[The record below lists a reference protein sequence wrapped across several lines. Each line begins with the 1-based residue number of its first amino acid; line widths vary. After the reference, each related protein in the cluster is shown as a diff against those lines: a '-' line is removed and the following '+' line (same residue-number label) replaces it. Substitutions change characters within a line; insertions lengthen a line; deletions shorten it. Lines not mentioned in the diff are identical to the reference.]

1 MGFQEWENFSSLP
14 AGSWKKSKGRGQHFF
29 PGQSKA
35 AWFCPFQEQKKKKKK
50 KPWKARPPWKVG
62 NSIIHLMNG
71 DLGLKRAEQLP
82 QVHSGQEK
90 GGRVCQEPTLSMSG
104 LCAFLSASLSAT
116 RDLARLPFF
125 IRDTGIDIFLVPL
138 LCCRVF

>member
-1 MGFQEWENFSSLP
+1 
-14 AGSWKKSKGRGQHFF
+14 
-29 PGQSKA
+29 
-35 AWFCPFQEQKKKKKK
+35 
-50 KPWKARPPWKVG
+50 
-62 NSIIHLMNG
+62 MNG

-90 GGRVCQEPTLSMSG
+90 GGGVCQEPTLSMSG

>member
-14 AGSWKKSKGRGQHFF
+14 AGSWKKSKRQRATLL
-29 PGQSKA
+29 PRT
-35 AWFCPFQEQKKKKKK
+35 EQGCLVLSLKGTKKK

-62 NSIIHLMNG
+62 TRIIHLMNG

-90 GGRVCQEPTLSMSG
+90 GGGVCQEPTLSMSI
-104 LCAFLSASLSAT
+104 LCAFPSATLSAT

-125 IRDTGIDIFLVPL
+125 ICDIGIDIFFVPL
-138 LCCRVF
+138 LCCCVF

>member
-1 MGFQEWENFSSLP
+1 MGKFLLATCRQLEEEQRQRATLLPRTEQGCLVLSLP
-14 AGSWKKSKGRGQHFF
+14 GT
-29 PGQSKA
+29 
-35 AWFCPFQEQKKKKKK
+35 KKKK